1 MKIRIV
7 EEIKLRQ
14 ELDKQRAVRLNN
26 WSQGI
31 SAGPFKVIYFPTNRC
46 NLKCNI
52 CWQRQGVHDY
62 SELSVPRQM
71 KLVDEAFQLGVKE
84 FVIGG
89 GGEPLLKWNII
100 QPLLK
105 KIKEYKMYGLLFT
118 NGTLITPEIASFL
131 VEIKWDK
138 VLISLDGTEN
148 INDQVRGEGSYHK
161 IINGLDYILKAR
173 NNESKPIIGIGF
185 ALTRQ
190 GMSDIPNVMR
200 ILGEKDG
207 DQLNLIRLVVYSSSQ
222 RKFALNKEDLQSLTK
237 IMEDALIIADNYGI
251 VTNLKDYLDSEFIKN
266 SENFNKILLSNK
278 TEQIEMPSFWNALC
292 FEPFT
297 NIVIHSDGNVGPCCM
312 SGNTKIASLENHTL
326 GEIWSGDEFEKLREG
341 IKNRKLES
349 YCNIC
354 DINVFQDNQ
363 HLREE
368 GSRL

>member
-1 MKIRIV
+1 MKSRIT
-7 EEIKLRQ
+7 EEIILRQ
-14 ELDKQRAVRLNN
+14 KLDKQRAIRLNN
-26 WSQGI
+26 WAQGN
-31 SAGPFKVIYFPTNRC
+31 SAGPFKVIYFPTNYC
-46 NLKCNI
+46 NLRCNI

-62 SELSVPRQM
+62 SELSVQRQM
-71 KLVDEAFQLGVKE
+71 QLVDEAFQLGVKE

-89 GGEPLLKWNII
+89 GGEPLLKWHII
-100 QPLLK
+100 QPMLK
-105 KIKEYKMYGLLFT
+105 KIKEYNMYGLLFT

-131 VEIKWDK
+131 VEIKWNK

-148 INDQVRGEGSYHK
+148 VNDQVRGKDAYNK
-161 IINGLDYILKAR
+161 IINGLDNILTAR
-173 NNESKPIIGIGF
+173 DNRNKPIIGIGY

-207 DQLNLIRLVVYSSSQ
+207 DQLNLIRLVVYNFSQ
-222 RKFALNKEDLQSLTK
+222 RKFALNKEDLRSLTK
-237 IMEDALIIADNYGI
+237 ILMNALIIANNYGI
-251 VTNLKDYLDSEFIKN
+251 VTNLRDYLDPELIQN
-266 SENFNKILLSNK
+266 SENFEKILLGNK
-278 TEQIEMPSFWNALC
+278 IELIEMPSFWNALC

-312 SGNTKIASLENHTL
+312 SGNTTIASLKKRTL
-326 GEIWSGDEFEKLREG
+326 GDIWAGEEFTKLRNG
-341 IKNRKLES
+341 IKNRELES